1 MADTP
6 NPASSPAVEDPEKL
20 ALRKE
25 KKAEKDAAK
34 AAKIAKA
41 KAKQE
46 KEAAAKA
53 AKDKAVQEAQAS
65 GASAAS
71 SSAEP
76 KKEKEIRL
84 KKEFVN
90 TTAPGEKKDLSAFP
104 LDADSSYD
112 PPSVEASWYSWWE
125 KQGFFSP
132 DVTNKDGEVFSIVI
146 PPPNVTGSLHL
157 GHALT
162 NSIQDTIV
170 RFHRMN
176 GKRVLWVP
184 GTDHAGIATQAVVEK
199 KLWKTEK
206 KTRQEMGREEF
217 VARVWEWKGQYG
229 NRITDQ
235 LRRIGS
241 SLDWSRERFTLDE
254 RLSRAVVEAFVRLS
268 RSGKI
273 YRGTR
278 LVNWSCKLRTA
289 ISDIEVDTVEL
300 TKKTKMKIPGHN
312 PDKLYEFGALWEF
325 AYRVKG
331 GAEGEELVVATT
343 RPETMLGDVAVAVH
357 PKDTRYQHLIGK
369 ELVHPFLPN
378 RVVKVIGDDV
388 LVDMNFGTGAVKITP
403 AHDPNDYACGERHG
417 LEKINILN
425 LDGTI
430 NANGGKY
437 EGMMRFDA
445 RIAVLGDLKA
455 AGLYR
460 GVKDNAM
467 NIGKCSRSGDIIE
480 PLLVPQWWVKC
491 GDMAKRALDVV
502 KNGELEIL
510 PEMHVATWNSWLT
523 DIRDWC
529 ISRQLWWGHRI
540 PAWLVHLKDQAP
552 SNPATQEFWVVAHNE
567 TEARQLAEEK
577 WPGKVASLEQDP
589 DVLDTW
595 FSSGLFPFSVFGWP
609 ESGNAADMQDL
620 AQFYPTSLLET
631 GHDILFFWVAR
642 MVMMGLELTDK
653 LPFKQVLLHAMVRD
667 AHGRKMS
674 KSLGNVVDP
683 IDVME
688 GITKAAMIEKL
699 KDGNLEDAEI
709 AKATQGILEDF
720 PNGISECGTDALR
733 FALCAYTSQGRDIN
747 LDIQRVQAYRNFC
760 NKLWNATKL
769 GFMVMG
775 ILPKPTGEPHTLP
788 AFHPLASSQTTT
800 GAESSVDLWVLSRL
814 QVAIKDS
821 WDGFASYDFS
831 KVTTA
836 IYAFWLYDF
845 CDVYLEAVKPEAFAS
860 EPNQARVEAIRQTIY
875 TCLDEGLRL
884 LHPFMPF
891 LSEDLWQRLER
902 RPDQLSIPSICLA
915 PYPKS
920 IEARYQQ
927 KIEEDVAAAQTVISA
942 TRNMR
947 AEYNIAKKITPPLI
961 INTHTPEH
969 QALYSAY
976 AAFIQVL
983 TYCGETSV
991 ALNADIPAGSAAAI
1005 PNATAEVYLLIKG
1018 LVNVEQEVAKLN
1030 AKIANSQ
1037 KQRDALAKK
1046 MALPTYKNVPET
1058 VQQGDSKKLQAFDDE
1073 LKNLATAITNFQ
1085 KLQ

>member
-1 MADTP
+1 
-6 NPASSPAVEDPEKL
+6 
-20 ALRKE
+20 
-25 KKAEKDAAK
+25 
-34 AAKIAKA
+34 
-41 KAKQE
+41 
-46 KEAAAKA
+46 
-53 AKDKAVQEAQAS
+53 
-65 GASAAS
+65 
-71 SSAEP
+71 
-76 KKEKEIRL
+76 
-84 KKEFVN
+84 
-90 TTAPGEKKDLSAFP
+90 
-104 LDADSSYD
+104 
-112 PPSVEASWYSWWE
+112 
-125 KQGFFSP
+125 
-132 DVTNKDGEVFSIVI
+132 
-146 PPPNVTGSLHL
+146 VTGSLHL

-170 RFHRMN
+170 RYHRMN

-206 KTRQEMGREEF
+206 KTRQDMQRDEF
-217 VARVWEWKGQYG
+217 VGRVWEWKAQYG
-229 NRITDQ
+229 GRITDQ

-241 SLDWSRERFTLDE
+241 SLDWSRERFTLDD

-289 ISDIEVDTVEL
+289 ISDIEVDVIEL

-312 PDKLYEFGALWEF
+312 PDKLYEFGAIWEF
-325 AYRVKG
+325 AYRVK
-331 GAEGEELVVATT
+331 ESETGEELVVATT
-343 RPETMLGDVAVAVH
+343 RPETMLGDTAVAVH
-357 PKDTRYQHLIGK
+357 PEDPRYKHLIGK
-369 ELVHPFLPN
+369 HVVHPFVPD
-378 RVVKVIGDDV
+378 RVIPIIGDAV

-403 AHDPNDYACGERHG
+403 AHDPNDYACGERNN
-417 LEKINILN
+417 LEKVNILN

-430 NANGGKY
+430 NANGGKFQ
-437 EGMMRFDA
+437 GMMRFDA

-455 AGLYR
+455 LGLYK

-491 GDMAKRALDVV
+491 GEMAQRGLDAV
-502 KNGELEIL
+502 KNGDLEIL
-510 PEMHVATWNSWLT
+510 PEMHVGTWNSWLT

-552 SNPATQEFWVVAHNE
+552 SNPATEEFWVVAHNE
-567 TEARQLAEEK
+567 EEARKLADQK
-577 WPGKVASLEQDP
+577 WPGKVDRLEQDP

-609 ESGNAADMQDL
+609 ESENEGDMKDL
-620 AQFYPTSLLET
+620 AAFYPTSLLET

-642 MVMMGLELTDK
+642 MVMMGLELTGK

-699 KDGNLEDAEI
+699 KDGNLDEAEI
-709 AKATQGILEDF
+709 AKATQGINEDY

-760 NKLWNATKL
+760 NKIWNATKL

-775 ILPKPTGEPHTLP
+775 VLNKPNGDKHTLP
-788 AFHPLASSQTTT
+788 AFHPLASTKTTT
-800 GAESSVDLWVLSRL
+800 GHESLVDLWVLSRL
-814 QVAIKDS
+814 QSAINECCE
-821 WDGFASYDFS
+821 GFKSYDFS
-831 KVTTA
+831 KATSA
-836 IYAFWLYDF
+836 IYGFWLYDF
-845 CDVYLEAVKPEAFAS
+845 CDVYLEAVKPVAFADQ
-860 EPNQARVEAIRQTIY
+860 PDATAVEAIRQTIY

-891 LSEDLWQRLER
+891 LSEDLWQRIER
-902 RPDQLSIPSICLA
+902 RPDQTHVPSICVS
-915 PYPKS
+915 PYPS
-920 IEARYQQ
+920 AVDGRHNAQLEADITAVQ
-927 KIEEDVAAAQTVISA
+927 VVISA
-942 TRNMR
+942 ARNMR
-947 AEYNIAKKITPPLI
+947 AEYNIAKKISPPLV
-961 INTHTPEH
+961 INTHSDEH
-969 QALYSAY
+969 QKLYSTH
-976 AAFIQVL
+976 AAFIQTLSYSSTVTVNL
-983 TYCGETSV
+983 NGE
-991 ALNADIPAGSAAAI
+991 IPPASAAAI
-1005 PNATAEVYLLIKG
+1005 PNATCETYLLIKG
-1018 LVNVEQEVAKLN
+1018 LVNIEQEVSKLQG
-1030 AKIANSQ
+1030 KIANAQ

-1046 MALPTYKNVPET
+1046 MATPTYANVPEN
-1058 VQQGDSKKLQAFDDE
+1058 VQQGDKKKLQAFEDE
-1073 LKNLATAITNFQ
+1073 LTNLATAIANFQ

>member
-1 MADTP
+1 MCGFLLFFWFFFSFFP
-6 NPASSPAVEDPEKL
+6 FWWV
-20 ALRKE
+20 
-25 KKAEKDAAK
+25 
-34 AAKIAKA
+34 
-41 KAKQE
+41 
-46 KEAAAKA
+46 
-53 AKDKAVQEAQAS
+53 
-65 GASAAS
+65 
-71 SSAEP
+71 
-76 KKEKEIRL
+76 
-84 KKEFVN
+84 
-90 TTAPGEKKDLSAFP
+90 DLSAYP
-104 LDADSSYD
+104 LDGDSSYD
-112 PPSVEASWYSWWE
+112 PPAVEAAWYTWWE

-162 NSIQDTIV
+162 NSIQDCIV

-199 KLWKTEK
+199 KLWKQEK
-206 KTRQEMGREEF
+206 KTRQDMQREEF
-217 VARVWEWKGQYG
+217 VGRVWEWKSQYG

-241 SLDWSRERFTLDE
+241 SLDWSRERFTLDD
-254 RLSRAVVEAFVRLS
+254 RLSRAVTEAFVILS
-268 RSGKI
+268 RRGKI

-289 ISDIEVDTVEL
+289 ISDIEVEPIEL

-312 PDKLYEFGALWEF
+312 PDKLYEFGAIWEF
-325 AYRVKG
+325 AYKI
-331 GAEGEELVVATT
+331 EGSEEELVVATT
-343 RPETMLGDVAVAVH
+343 RPETMLGDTAVAVH
-357 PKDTRYQHLIGK
+357 PDDPRYKHLIGK
-369 ELVHPFLPN
+369 FVKHPFIADRKIP
-378 RVVKVIGDDV
+378 VIADGE

-403 AHDPNDYACGERHG
+403 AHDANDYACGERHK

-437 EGMMRFDA
+437 AGMMRFDA
-445 RIAVLGDLKA
+445 RIAILGDLKA
-455 AGLYR
+455 LGLYK
-460 GVKDNAM
+460 GVKDNPM
-467 NIGKCSRSGDIIE
+467 KLGKCSRSGDVIE

-491 GDMAKRALDVV
+491 GEMAQRGLDVV
-502 KNGELEIL
+502 KSGELEIL
-510 PEMHVATWNSWLT
+510 PEMHIGTWNSWLN

-540 PAWLVHLKDQAP
+540 PAWLVHLKNKAP
-552 SNPATQEFWVVAHNE
+552 SNPTTEEFWVVAHNE
-567 TEARQLAEEK
+567 AEAKKIADEK
-577 WPGKVASLEQDP
+577 WPGQVSSLEQDP

-609 ESGNAADMQDL
+609 DSDNAADMKDL
-620 AQFYPTSLLET
+620 STFYPTSLLET

-642 MVMMGLELTDK
+642 MVMMGLELTGK

-688 GITKAAMIEKL
+688 GITRAAMIEKL
-699 KDGNLEDAEI
+699 QDGNLDEAEV
-709 AKATQGILEDF
+709 AKATQGINEDY

-775 ILPKPTGEPHTLP
+775 LLPKPTGEPHTAP
-788 AFHPLASSQTTT
+788 AFHPLSASKSTT
-800 GAESSVDLWVLSRL
+800 GKESFVDQWILSRL
-814 QVAIKDS
+814 QVAIAES
-821 WDGFASYDFS
+821 WEGFQSYDFA
-831 KVTTA
+831 KATTA

-845 CDVYLEAVKPEAFAS
+845 CDVYLEAVKPVAFATQ
-860 EPNQARVEAIRQTIY
+860 PDVVALEAIRQTIY

-891 LSEDLWQRLER
+891 LSEELWQRIER
-902 RPDQLSIPSICLA
+902 RPDETSIPSICV
-915 PYPKS
+915 
-920 IEARYQQ
+920 ARYPASNTARFNS
-927 KIEEDVAAAQTVISA
+927 KIEEEIAAAQVVVSSV
-942 TRNMR
+942 RNMR
-947 AEYNIAKKITPPLI
+947 SEYNIAKKISPPLV
-961 INTHTPEH
+961 INTHSVEH
-969 QALYSAY
+969 RDLYTRHAALITVLSYS
-976 AAFIQVL
+976 
-983 TYCGETSV
+983 GETSIN
-991 ALNADIPAGSAAAI
+991 LNGEIPPASAASV
-1005 PNATAEVYLLIKG
+1005 PNATCEAYLLIKG
-1018 LVNVEQEVAKLN
+1018 LVNIEQEVAKLN
-1030 AKIANSQ
+1030 GKIANNQ
-1037 KQRDALAKK
+1037 KQRDLLTKK
-1046 MALPTYKNVPET
+1046 MGTSTYVNVPEAVRT
-1058 VQQGDSKKLQAFDDE
+1058 GDSKKLQALDE
-1073 LKNLATAITNFQ
+1073 ELANLNIAIANFQ